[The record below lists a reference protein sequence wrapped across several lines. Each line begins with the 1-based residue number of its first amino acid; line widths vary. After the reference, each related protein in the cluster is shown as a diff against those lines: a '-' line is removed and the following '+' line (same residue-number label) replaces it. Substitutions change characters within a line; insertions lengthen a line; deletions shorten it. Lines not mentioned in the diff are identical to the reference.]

1 MKELKNLKIVL
12 LLLLV
17 VFVLVIVRTTGKNRF
32 KQDAHIA
39 IETVTSNKYSVT
51 EQELEGTE
59 SQFLIVDLNNSEN
72 PGQLQFENSLQIP
85 FENLLEETSIQKI
98 KEAEHKILLYSNNSS
113 DALKAWVILN
123 QLEFK
128 HVFVLSNTENAEV
141 FKYEFQ
147 PDTAVRL
154 ESDSEL

>member
-12 LLLLV
+12 LVLLV
-17 VFVLVIVRTTGKNRF
+17 VFVLVILRTTGKNRF
-32 KQDAHIA
+32 KQDAQIA
-39 IETVTSNKYSVT
+39 IETVTGNKYSVT

-72 PGQLQFENSLQIP
+72 PGQLQFEHSLQIP

-98 KEAEHKILLYSNNSS
+98 KEAGNKILLYSNNSS

-128 HVFVLSNTENAEV
+128 NLFVLSTTENAEV

-154 ESDSEL
+154 ESVSEL